1 MANGIHG
8 AFTILQINGKFAFIK
23 REKDGLWDIPGGGYE
38 ITEIDY
44 RKVAVREMI
53 EEMRVRCKKSD
64 LNLCA
69 ILGQRLKKEDVERYG
84 GVTHGYVYLHFLILY
99 KEPVVKLSKEHTEY
113 KLFTYEEIIQNYK
126 QFKSGPL
133 WLFFT
138 FLEYQRTNKLQ
149 EGLIF
154 EKRFWQRKE
163 YYERL

>member
-23 REKDGLWDIPGGGYE
+23 REKDGLWDIPGGGFE

-44 RKVAVREMI
+44 RKVAARELW
-53 EEMRVRCKKSD
+53 EEMRIRCKKEH
-64 LNLCA
+64 LNVCA
-69 ILGQRLKKEDVERYG
+69 TLGQKLKAVDVERYG
-84 GVTHGYVYLHFLILY
+84 GVTHGYVFLHFLIIY
-99 KEPVVKLSKEHTEY
+99 KESSVRLSREHTEY
-113 KLFTYEEIIQNYK
+113 KLFTYEEVIRDYK

-149 EGLIF
+149 EGLVF
-154 EKRFWQRKE
+154 DRRFWQEIE
-163 YYERL
+163 YYEPL